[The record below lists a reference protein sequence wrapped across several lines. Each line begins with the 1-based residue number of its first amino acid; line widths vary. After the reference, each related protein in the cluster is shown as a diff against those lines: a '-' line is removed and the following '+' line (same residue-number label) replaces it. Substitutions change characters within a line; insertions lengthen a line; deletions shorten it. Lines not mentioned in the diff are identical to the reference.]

1 MEEIMGRYYH
11 GDIEGKFWFAVQSS
25 NDADFFGVE
34 GEPAYL
40 NYYFNDQDKDKV
52 HEGIVKLDKSLGRYK
67 KLLDEFFESREGYNN
82 EQLTKFLDEKNHP
95 HCHSEEEVK
104 VYLKLYARR
113 YLGKKIYDCIN
124 ENGECGFEAEL

>member
-1 MEEIMGRYYH
+1 MGRYYH

-34 GEPAYL
+34 GEPTYL

-52 HEGIVKLDKSLGRYK
+52 YEGIVKLDKSLGRYK

-104 VYLKLYARR
+104 VYLKLYARLH
-113 YLGKKIYDCIN
+113 LGNKIHDCILDK
-124 ENGECGFEAEL
+124 GYCSFEAEL

>member
-1 MEEIMGRYYH
+1 MGRYYH

-34 GEPAYL
+34 GEPTHL

-104 VYLKLYARR
+104 VYLKLYARLH
-113 YLGKKIYDCIN
+113 LGNKIHDCILDKGYCN
-124 ENGECGFEAEL
+124 FEAEL

>member
-34 GEPAYL
+34 GEPTHL

-104 VYLKLYARR
+104 VYLKLYARLH
-113 YLGKKIYDCIN
+113 LGNKIHDCILDKGYCN
-124 ENGECGFEAEL
+124 FEAEL

>member
-1 MEEIMGRYYH
+1 MGRYYH

-34 GEPAYL
+34 GEPTYL

-52 HEGIVKLDKSLGRYK
+52 HEGIVKLNKSLGRYK
-67 KLLDEFFESREGYNN
+67 KLLDEFFENREGYNN

-104 VYLKLYARR
+104 VYLKLYARLH
-113 YLGKKIYDCIN
+113 LGNKIHDCILDKGYCN
-124 ENGECGFEAEL
+124 FEAEL

>member
-1 MEEIMGRYYH
+1 MEEKMGRYYH

-34 GEPAYL
+34 GEPTYL

-52 HEGIVKLDKSLGRYK
+52 HEGIVKLNKSLGRYK
-67 KLLDEFFESREGYNN
+67 KLLDEFFENREGYNN

-104 VYLKLYARR
+104 VYLKLYARLH
-113 YLGKKIYDCIN
+113 LGNKIHDCILDKGYCN
-124 ENGECGFEAEL
+124 FEAEL

>member
-1 MEEIMGRYYH
+1 MGRYYH

-34 GEPAYL
+34 GEPTHL

-52 HEGIVKLDKSLGRYK
+52 YEGIVKLDKSLGRYK

-104 VYLKLYARR
+104 VYLKLYARLH
-113 YLGKKIYDCIN
+113 LGNKIHDCILDKGYCN
-124 ENGECGFEAEL
+124 FEAEL